1 MPRRTQKDMAREIQ
15 GLLDAGK
22 THAWIMEHHPELA
35 NGWNEV
41 AKGKIAQ
48 RPPRPPG
55 TIELRRT
62 VTADLP

>member
-15 GLLDAGK
+15 ALLDGGK
-22 THAWIMEHHPELA
+22 NHGWIMKNHPELA

-41 AKGKIAQ
+41 AKGQIAQ
-48 RPPRPPG
+48 RSPRPPG
-55 TIELRRT
+55 PIEFNRT